1 MQARLFLYILK
12 MKFEW
17 DPDKN
22 ESNDRKHDI
31 SFEEASTV
39 WTDERAL
46 IVPDPEHS
54 FGEEREWII
63 GVSAWDH
70 LMVVVFTQRGRQIRI
85 ISARPANRAE
95 REGYV
100 RQC

>member
-1 MQARLFLYILK
+1 M
-12 MKFEW
+12 
-17 DPDKN
+17 
-22 ESNDRKHDI
+22 
-31 SFEEASTV
+31 
-39 WTDERAL
+39 
-46 IVPDPEHS
+46 PDPEHS
-54 FGEEREWII
+54 FAEEREWII

-70 LMVVVFTQRGRQIRI
+70 LMVVVFTQRGCQIRI

>member
-1 MQARLFLYILK
+1 M
-12 MKFEW
+12 
-17 DPDKN
+17 
-22 ESNDRKHDI
+22 
-31 SFEEASTV
+31 
-39 WTDERAL
+39 
-46 IVPDPEHS
+46 PDPEHS

-63 GVSAWDH
+63 GVSAWEH
-70 LMVVVFTQRGRQIRI
+70 LMVIVFTQRGRQIRI